1 MCDPAFRAHAALAS
15 GDEVLRVTG
24 SVVVDPGVLDRA
36 AGVIVGQACGDALG
50 AGYEFGPPLGEHVA
64 VELGGGPNT
73 MGWDVGEWTDDTSM
87 AIPLLDAAADGSRF
101 DDATSLG
108 AVIESWRVWARDA
121 RDVGIQIRAVL
132 ADVAHPDETSARAAA
147 ERLHRERGR
156 SGGNGSLM
164 RTGPVALAFLG
175 GGADTALAA
184 AARRVSELTHWEA
197 DAGDACALWS
207 VAIRHAVLTGDLDV
221 RVGLAALPAD
231 RAARWG
237 GLLDEAEARHPRDFE
252 QNGWV
257 VHALQGAW
265 SAIFHGSGPVDALE
279 RAVRGG
285 RDTDTVAAIAGQL
298 LGAAHGASAFPAE
311 WRSRLH
317 GWPDLRDADLVARA
331 ERAATASL
339 ART

>member
-1 MCDPAFRAHAALAS
+1 M
-15 GDEVLRVTG
+15 
-24 SVVVDPGVLDRA
+24 LDRA

-50 AGYEFGPPLGEHVA
+50 AGYEFGPPLDETNA
-64 VELGGGPNT
+64 VELGGGLNT

-101 DDATSLG
+101 DDAASLG

-175 GGADTALAA
+175 GGAGGGLGSEPEVATLAALAA

-221 RVGLAALPAD
+221 RVGLAVLPAD

-237 GLLDEAEARHPRDFE
+237 ALLDEAEARHPRDFE

-265 SAIFHGSGPVDALE
+265 SAISHGQGPVDALE

-298 LGAAHGASAFPAE
+298 LGAAHGASAFPDE
-311 WRSRLH
+311 WRARLH

-339 ART
+339 ARS